1 MRCTLT
7 ITLLLLATCLTGLSN
22 ASTLNVPQ
30 VYATIQEALDDA
42 GYGDQ
47 VLVAPGHYNENIL
60 WPRQN
65 GIRLSGSGA
74 EQTII
79 DGQGI
84 DRTIHFPHADFY
96 TWDTTIEG
104 FTITGGDAT
113 GALKWGGG
121 IYLPYVQST
130 IQDCIIMG
138 NSASRG
144 AGIFSAGH
152 ATLRRLVIWDN
163 DASYRGGGIL
173 IAGDANLVDHCSIA
187 FNRSESGPAV
197 WFSSVSETMFSNN
210 IIYGNVGDSPGS
222 QMIIDDPYPF
232 AGPLYIEYND
242 LTSIPLENP
251 PVILGLGNITLP
263 PRFVDYQNGDLRLEM
278 FSPCIDAGNP
288 TDPLDP
294 DGTRS
299 DIGAIPYDTNVPAGV
314 ADTPLAVQLRGNYP
328 NPFNP
333 RTTIRFTLDDARSV
347 QVTVFTADGRRVA
360 TLAGGGFGAGAH
372 EVVWDGLDHAGRPQP
387 SGSYMYVVQADDV
400 RRIGRMTL
408 VR

>member
-1 MRCTLT
+1 MRYTLT
-7 ITLLLLATCLTGLSN
+7 ITLILLATCLTGLSN

-84 DRTIHFPHADFY
+84 DRTIHFPHAGFY
-96 TWDTTIEG
+96 TRDTTIEG

-144 AGIFSAGH
+144 AGIF
-152 ATLRRLVIWDN
+152 R
-163 DASYRGGGIL
+163 
-173 IAGDANLVDHCSIA
+173 
-187 FNRSESGPAV
+187 
-197 WFSSVSETMFSNN
+197 
-210 IIYGNVGDSPGS
+210 
-222 QMIIDDPYPF
+222 
-232 AGPLYIEYND
+232 
-242 LTSIPLENP
+242 
-251 PVILGLGNITLP
+251 
-263 PRFVDYQNGDLRLEM
+263 
-278 FSPCIDAGNP
+278 
-288 TDPLDP
+288 
-294 DGTRS
+294 
-299 DIGAIPYDTNVPAGV
+299 
-314 ADTPLAVQLRGNYP
+314 
-328 NPFNP
+328 
-333 RTTIRFTLDDARSV
+333 
-347 QVTVFTADGRRVA
+347 
-360 TLAGGGFGAGAH
+360 AGGLVFIGFGNDVQQQH
-372 EVVWDGLDHAGRPQP
+372 HLWQCGR
-387 SGSYMYVVQADDV
+387 
-400 RRIGRMTL
+400 
-408 VR
+408 